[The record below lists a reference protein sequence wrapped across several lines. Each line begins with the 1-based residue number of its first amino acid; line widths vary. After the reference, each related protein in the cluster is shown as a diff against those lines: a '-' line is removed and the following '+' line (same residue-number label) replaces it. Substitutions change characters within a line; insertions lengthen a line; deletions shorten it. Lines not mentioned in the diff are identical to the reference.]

1 MSKLLLLAV
10 VVGFSA
16 FLISCTV
23 STETRQGGGEPT
35 KEPVRHEDPYVRDWH
50 EWELLGERSVD
61 SSSRAD
67 HDTIE
72 IGRREGRF
80 SELAIRIE
88 NSRIELYE
96 MAVTFTNGERYETKH
111 SMIFSADSTSR
122 VISLPGERRGIARVD
137 FWYRDLPGG
146 GRAVVRLYG
155 R

>member
-23 STETRQGGGEPT
+23 STETRQGGGEQE
-35 KEPVRHEDPYVRDWH
+35 KPVRHEDPYVRDWH
-50 EWELLGERSVD
+50 QWELLGERRVD

-67 HDTIE
+67 HDSIE
-72 IGRREGRF
+72 IGRREGKF

-88 NSRIELYE
+88 NSRIELSE
-96 MAVTFTNGERYETKH
+96 MAVTFTNGETYKTRD
-111 SMIFSADSTSR
+111 SMIFNADSTSR
-122 VISLPGERRGIARVD
+122 IISLPGDRRSIAKVD

-146 GRAVVRLYG
+146 GRANVQLYG